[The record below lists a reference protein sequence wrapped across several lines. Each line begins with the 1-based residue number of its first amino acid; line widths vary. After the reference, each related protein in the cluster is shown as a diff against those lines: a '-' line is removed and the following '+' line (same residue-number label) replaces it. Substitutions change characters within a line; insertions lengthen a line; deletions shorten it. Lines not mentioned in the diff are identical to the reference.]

1 MPIYEY
7 EAKSKKKSCAHCVD
21 GFDLIQKIAD
31 PHLVNCPEC
40 SAPVVRIISVP
51 SVGASQAGFDD
62 RAKAAGFQKLK
73 KLGSGEYE
81 KQY

>member
-7 EAKSKKKSCAHCVD
+7 QAKSSKQSCIHCVD
-21 GFDLIQKIAD
+21 AFEVIQKIAD
-31 PHLVNCPEC
+31 PHIAKCPKC
-40 SAPVVRIISVP
+40 SSPVVRIISAP
-51 SVGASQAGFDD
+51 SLGRSQAGFDD

-73 KLGSGEYE
+73 KIGTGEYE